1 MYRTLKNI
9 ISYERFVIGVTGLCI
24 VSLYVFVLTQHKAQ
38 AYQLVPSLA
47 VEAQSKVAAPRAP
60 QKPTRIML
68 VGSTDKLSDV
78 FKSIGYQLD
87 GVRLHGEVPRLFLA
101 ALPRDLSTIR
111 VPADRKD
118 MFIKSALPLVLHVNE
133 LILAERARVV
143 SLRARLDRGEKIGP
157 EETAWLDQTRERYGL
172 EKLDFAEMLLRI
184 DVIPPS
190 LALAQG
196 AEESG
201 WGTSRFARE
210 GNALFGQRTFKD
222 THGIV
227 PQKRDEGE
235 KHRVRAFGHLIDGV
249 KAYADNLNTH
259 PAYKLLRGARA
270 KMRAASSVIDGAML
284 ASTLIK
290 YSERREKY
298 VEAIQLIIR
307 ANGFHM
313 FDKARLGDRL
323 TVIASD
329 TDSGI

>member
-1 MYRTLKNI
+1 M
-9 ISYERFVIGVTGLCI
+9 
-24 VSLYVFVLTQHKAQ
+24 
-38 AYQLVPSLA
+38 
-47 VEAQSKVAAPRAP
+47 
-60 QKPTRIML
+60 
-68 VGSTDKLSDV
+68 
-78 FKSIGYQLD
+78 
-87 GVRLHGEVPRLFLA
+87 
-101 ALPRDLSTIR
+101 
-111 VPADRKD
+111 
-118 MFIKSALPLVLHVNE
+118 
-133 LILAERARVV
+133 AERARVV